1 MESKNIVYIVDD
13 DPDVLDATCMLL
25 ESTGFET
32 QRFNSAMS
40 FLNSINQN
48 SQGCIVLDVRMPNM
62 SGLKLQSEI
71 MRREICLP
79 IIFITGHG
87 DVPMAVEA
95 MKNGALE
102 FFQKPFR
109 DQEFIDCVYGA
120 LDINQQSL
128 NNLNRVH
135 SIQRRIATLTKREQ
149 QIMQYMTE
157 GHITKVIADKLAIS
171 PRTVETHRARV
182 MEKMQAKTLAQL
194 IHMVMET

>member
-25 ESTGFET
+25 ESTGLET

-71 MRREICLP
+71 KRREICLP

-109 DQEFIDCVYGA
+109 DQEFIDCIYRA

-135 SIQRRIATLTKREQ
+135 SIERRIATLTKREQ

>member
-25 ESTGFET
+25 ESTGLET
-32 QRFNSAMS
+32 QPFNSAMS
-40 FLNSINQN
+40 FLNSINHN
-48 SQGCIVLDVRMPNM
+48 SQGCIILDVRIPNM
-62 SGLKLQSEI
+62 SGLKLQAEI
-71 MRREICLP
+71 KRRNINLP
-79 IIFITGHG
+79 VIFITGHG

-109 DQEFIDCVYGA
+109 DQEFIDCVHRA
-120 LDINQQSL
+120 LDINQHSI
-128 NNLNRVH
+128 NDFNRAH

-149 QIMQYMTE
+149 QIMQYMID

-182 MEKMQAKTLAQL
+182 MKKMQAKTLAQL
-194 IHMVMET
+194 IHMVMEA

>member
-25 ESTGFET
+25 ESTGLET

>member
-25 ESTGFET
+25 ESTGLET

-109 DQEFIDCVYGA
+109 DQEFIDCIYRA

-135 SIQRRIATLTKREQ
+135 SIERRIATLTKREQ